1 MIMLKGH
8 NCIYSEYIRNTCFLE
23 VCFFIAAIPLV
34 GEFVGPIHK
43 ILGISQAKHV
53 TLGIDQNNA
62 RRTNLV
68 QGKLRLEK
76 IGQDKMNI
84 IVDPSI
90 DR

>member
-34 GEFVGPIHK
+34 GEFVGPTHN

-53 TLGIDQNNA
+53 ILGIDQNMD
-62 RRTNLV
+62 
-68 QGKLRLEK
+68 E
-76 IGQDKMNI
+76 GQIWYKA
-84 IVDPSI
+84 S
-90 DR
+90 